1 MKLQFIV
8 NDYLLAW
15 NLLFRPSISEDIQK
29 LKEKLW
35 KNYSKSYMKL
45 EKENVEILKYTSDFI
60 PDDDTIYNFI
70 FESEEFKTIKKQTEK
85 YRKFLMR
92 IWDSHQKEI
101 IKNLE
106 ELLRFKIENNYQ
118 IMVIHPYFDNV
129 EFLKKNPKKNIVW
142 GKKEDTEDGLKAIMR
157 ILFTVVKYEL
167 CNYQGSNA
175 EIVNAVEEGRK
186 IYDNIRKVLQFQ
198 LSTNM
203 AEVIYVFISSVLGVT
218 IVTPAQLLW
227 INMVTDSTPGLALG
241 MEKAEGDIM
250 SRKPRPANEGLFAN
264 GAGASMA
271 IQGVIMACLVL
282 ASFFIGQYMQYGVW
296 RIANTVV
303 GVTMAFVTVNFMEM
317 FRAIAMRSQNDSIFT
332 LKTFNYWLLGAFVL
346 TTILTLGIVYIP
358 VFAKIFG
365 FVPLALKEFLISFGL
380 AFSIIPIMEII
391 KIIKKLFRKK

>member
-15 NLLFRPSISEDIQK
+15 NLLFRPSVSENVQK

-35 KNYSKSYMKL
+35 KNYSKDYMKL

-70 FESEEFKTIKKQTEK
+70 FESEEFKVLKKQTEK

-167 CNYQGSNA
+167 CNYQGSNT
-175 EIVNAVEEGRK
+175 EIVNAVEDLLVTNEIYTRITGVSKYREG
-186 IYDNIRKVLQFQ
+186 
-198 LSTNM
+198 
-203 AEVIYVFISSVLGVT
+203 
-218 IVTPAQLLW
+218 
-227 INMVTDSTPGLALG
+227 
-241 MEKAEGDIM
+241 
-250 SRKPRPANEGLFAN
+250 
-264 GAGASMA
+264 
-271 IQGVIMACLVL
+271 
-282 ASFFIGQYMQYGVW
+282 
-296 RIANTVV
+296 
-303 GVTMAFVTVNFMEM
+303 
-317 FRAIAMRSQNDSIFT
+317 
-332 LKTFNYWLLGAFVL
+332 
-346 TTILTLGIVYIP
+346 
-358 VFAKIFG
+358 
-365 FVPLALKEFLISFGL
+365 
-380 AFSIIPIMEII
+380 
-391 KIIKKLFRKK
+391 IKKLSVLKRQLYPYWLMYQGADREELVSYMMRDQMPFDIDKYPVEKGLRKLDIKGFIDFCCDNQKYIIRLNDLK